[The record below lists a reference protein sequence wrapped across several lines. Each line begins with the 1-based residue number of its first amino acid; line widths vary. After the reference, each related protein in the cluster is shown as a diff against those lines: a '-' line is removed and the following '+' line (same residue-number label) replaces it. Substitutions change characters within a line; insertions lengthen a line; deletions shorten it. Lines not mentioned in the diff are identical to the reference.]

1 MPRKGRPGNEG
12 QQQRMRRYREHLR
25 AIGKPEASIVD
36 IAVAAAVAGHA
47 AQAAKDPAVDV
58 TVLKGLLR
66 DAVDRLVAAGNS
78 RSEARRKIIR
88 RVGRYSHIVPGGEP
102 EP

>member
-1 MPRKGRPGNEG
+1 MAGNEA
-12 QQQRMRRYREHLR
+12 QRERMRRYRERLR
-25 AIGKPEASIVD
+25 IIGRPEASAVD

-47 AQAAKDPAVDV
+47 AQAAKNPALDV

-66 DAVDRLVAAGNS
+66 DAVDRLVVAGNS

-88 RVGRYSHIVPGGEP
+88 RVGRYSHTVPGGEP